1 VHVCM
6 TRLALRRGFFIS
18 ESYWCVYAG
27 SWASRMTQS
36 GVAQNTVA
44 DQILTGQMTR
54 RKDTISVSSEEEGF
68 AAVIHR
74 ARNVELK
81 FRYEEEQSSAAEA

>member
-1 VHVCM
+1 
-6 TRLALRRGFFIS
+6 
-18 ESYWCVYAG
+18 
-27 SWASRMTQS
+27 
-36 GVAQNTVA
+36 
-44 DQILTGQMTR
+44 MTR

>member
-1 VHVCM
+1 
-6 TRLALRRGFFIS
+6 
-18 ESYWCVYAG
+18 
-27 SWASRMTQS
+27 
-36 GVAQNTVA
+36 
-44 DQILTGQMTR
+44 MTR

-81 FRYEEEQSSAAEA
+81 FRYEEEQSSAAQRKLRRNIRVDERKEQKLRRAPSCECASASRMRVTVSVRLIGE